1 MEPIDLFKK
10 YTPLTISYAKKDFK
24 FLESIGYER
33 KDIMCWALEALWKA
47 CLKKKNELDEPQ
59 FMRYLS
65 LRVHGE
71 IFDNVRKDKILF
83 GSKNGQVKMRC
94 FSQININQK
103 AQENSSNEDS
113 LDELNSIP
121 SNVESGI
128 HAVVLN
134 EELFIHITSGM
145 GKKEKYIVKRR
156 FFDGLTMREISKE
169 LNISPES
176 ANWIYATKIRSKL
189 RTRLS
194 ALV

>member
-145 GKKEKYIVKRR
+145 SKKEKYIVKRR